1 MDKEIIYLTNYISF
15 NKDTDGSVEIVYR
28 PPGSV
33 SGSVIGFL
41 AKDKAEVLF
50 EQLKYKPDPIKYKPD
65 PTIERVLNRFKERS
79 AVGFAKYTSSMNDNP
94 GDLKYWLKN
103 IQEELMDGVAYIE
116 RTLQELENAKT
127 S

>member
-33 SGSVIGFL
+33 NGSVIGFL
-41 AKDKAEVLF
+41 AKDKAKVLF
-50 EQLKYKPDPIKYKPD
+50 EQLKYKPDP
-65 PTIERVLNRFKERS
+65 TVERVLNRFKERS
-79 AVGFAKYTSSMNDNP
+79 AVGFAKYTGSMNDNP

>member
-15 NKDTDGSVEIVYR
+15 NKDADGSVEIVYR

-33 SGSVIGFL
+33 NGSVIGFL
-41 AKDKAEVLF
+41 AKDKAEVLLGKMLHF
-50 EQLKYKPDPIKYKPD
+50 EQLKYKPDP
-65 PTIERVLNRFKERS
+65 TVERVLNRFKERS
-79 AVGFAKYTSSMNDNP
+79 AVGFAKYTLSMNANP

>member
-1 MDKEIIYLTNYISF
+1 
-15 NKDTDGSVEIVYR
+15 
-28 PPGSV
+28 
-33 SGSVIGFL
+33 
-41 AKDKAEVLF
+41 
-50 EQLKYKPDPIKYKPD
+50 
-65 PTIERVLNRFKERS
+65 
-79 AVGFAKYTSSMNDNP
+79 MNDNP